1 MSFTTSMLVRATA
14 VVAGG
19 ATAVAASP
27 VAAAIG
33 AGVAALGAVSLLT
46 GTARPSTLLRIGE
59 DAITTG
65 AKKTARGAA
74 TGAMFVGVGLPHMV
88 AKSTKNAVRSA
99 KIEYSARQV
108 ASARKKL
115 AKQLAALQSADAA
128 TLAALQHDQELIAA
142 RVAEL
147 TGTAPPVKV
156 AKPRRAK
163 KASTRA
169 GR

>member
-1 MSFTTSMLVRATA
+1 MSFTTSMIIRATA

-33 AGVAALGAVSLLT
+33 AGVAVLGAVSLLT

-59 DAITTG
+59 DAVVAVPRG
-65 AKKTARGAA
+65 VARR
-74 TGAMFVGVGLPHMV
+74 
-88 AKSTKNAVRSA
+88 TKNAVHSA

-115 AKQLAALQSADAA
+115 AKQLTALASADPS
-128 TLAALQHDQELIAA
+128 TIAALQHDQALIAA

-147 TGTAPPVKV
+147 TGTAPAVKV
-156 AKPRRAK
+156 AKRAASKNSAPRAK
-163 KASTRA
+163 R
-169 GR
+169 